1 MTIDYVS
8 YIGSWALIVTLL
20 VAAPMLGFGLL
31 VGVVISI
38 LQAVTQIQEMTLT
51 FIPKIIAIM
60 VSIVIFGRWMLSTLI
75 EFTSWLFMNIPEI
88 VRSAG

>member
-8 YIGSWALIVTLL
+8 YVGSWALMITLL
-20 VAAPMLGFGLL
+20 VSAPMLGFGLL

-51 FIPKIIAIM
+51 FVPKIVAIMIAI
-60 VSIVIFGRWMLSTLI
+60 VVFGRWMLATLM
-75 EFTSWLFMNIPEI
+75 EFTSWVFMNIPAI
-88 VRSAG
+88 VR